1 MGRTP
6 SPSALPRMILGTF
19 DSTILHRLLTDP
31 VLGPKT
37 TLLKGIHAASS
48 QATDLTALR
57 HVSILFL

>member
-1 MGRTP
+1 
-6 SPSALPRMILGTF
+6 MILGTF